1 MKAIDQYVTVV
12 LYISLYKVVLGFES
26 LGELPSP
33 KCKYLNKAFLQCLT
47 VMLLVSQHFGKCYIY

>member
-26 LGELPSP
+26 LGELRSVNIRI
-33 KCKYLNKAFLQCLT
+33 KLSYSA
-47 VMLLVSQHFGKCYIY
+47 LL